1 MYLDNTNGAL
11 RSGGYPLRID
21 NFAKAAFESLLDTV
35 ILTVNDAV
43 ERTEHTASTWKLKL
57 R

>member
-1 MYLDNTNGAL
+1 MYLDDTNGAL

-21 NFAKAAFESLLDTV
+21 NFAKAAFESLLDTA
-35 ILTVNDAV
+35 ILPVNDAI
-43 ERTEHTASTWKLKL
+43 ERTEHTVNLETKL